1 MHVSGKIFA
10 FLTVLCGI
18 GALVM
23 SSKAIQVRTRW
34 MEVVQKREAEV
45 KKNDEEIAA
54 REAKLNLTTAE
65 LRRTL
70 LPWDRYWSP
79 VPAAVANPAT
89 GELQA
94 NIGTSA
100 GVKENMQLHAFAKLA
115 DGSFLYAGPFQVK
128 RVNEAT
134 CNLEPDWRYRDN
146 EGANWPRGEWR
157 FRTVVPAQYP
167 LRFTQFE
174 SEFIRADQLFAE
186 RTNELTRQQTLLQMA
201 QEHLALRIGEIN
213 GFDDLKG
220 RTLPPEMIDGYL
232 TTLVSDEEA
241 RNTLLVEVDA
251 LRHQLLDTNDQIR
264 SLLEE
269 NSQLQQ
275 ALEAAAP
282 VADGLTRK

>member
-45 KKNDEEIAA
+45 KKNDEDIAA
-54 REAKLNLTTAE
+54 REAKLNLTTGE

-134 CNLEPDWRYRDN
+134 CNLEPDWRYRDS

-186 RTNELTRQQTLLQMA
+186 RTNELARQQTLLQMA

-241 RNTLLVEVDA
+241 RNTLLVEVDS
-251 LRHQLLDTNDQIR
+251 LRRQLLDTNNQIS

-282 VADGLTRK
+282 VTDGLTRN